1 MPLIE
6 VLAKMEIH
14 GVKLDM
20 DFLQAL
26 SDEFGTKLDG
36 LEKKIYQEAGQ
47 EFNIKSTKQLGEIL
61 FEKLLLPVQKKTKT
75 GYSTDVSTLTELSH
89 LHPLPG
95 EILSFRSLAKLKST
109 YIDNM
114 PALVNDQTGR
124 IHTSFNQTMTATGRL
139 SSSDPN
145 LQNIPI
151 RTEEG
156 RRIRE
161 AFIAEP
167 GWKIL
172 SADYS
177 QIELRLLAHLS
188 GDENLIEAFTKGE
201 DVHARTASEVWEVS
215 PDEVTADMRREA
227 KVINFGIIYGM
238 SSFGLSKELEISPK
252 QAQEYI
258 DSYFLQY
265 RQVRQYLD
273 RVLED
278 ARENEYV
285 STLMNR
291 RRYLP
296 EINAKNGAVRKFAE
310 RTATNAPIQGTAA
323 DLIKIAMINI
333 DKELDAKNLKS
344 KMIMQVHDELVF
356 EVPDDE
362 IEILSAL
369 VKNGME
375 SVVNLKVLLKVEM
388 SWGKNWKEA
397 H

>member
-1 MPLIE
+1 
-6 VLAKMEIH
+6 
-14 GVKLDM
+14 
-20 DFLQAL
+20 
-26 SDEFGTKLDG
+26 
-36 LEKKIYQEAGQ
+36 
-47 EFNIKSTKQLGEIL
+47 
-61 FEKLLLPVQKKTKT
+61 
-75 GYSTDVSTLTELSH
+75 
-89 LHPLPG
+89 
-95 EILSFRSLAKLKST
+95 
-109 YIDNM
+109 
-114 PALVNDQTGR
+114 
-124 IHTSFNQTMTATGRL
+124 
-139 SSSDPN
+139 
-145 LQNIPI
+145 
-151 RTEEG
+151 
-156 RRIRE
+156 
-161 AFIAEP
+161 
-167 GWKIL
+167 
-172 SADYS
+172 
-177 QIELRLLAHLS
+177 
-188 GDENLIEAFTKGE
+188 
-201 DVHARTASEVWEVS
+201 
-215 PDEVTADMRREA
+215 MRREA

-265 RQVRQYLD
+265 RQVREYLD
-273 RVLED
+273 KVLED

>member
-1 MPLIE
+1 
-6 VLAKMEIH
+6 
-14 GVKLDM
+14 
-20 DFLQAL
+20 
-26 SDEFGTKLDG
+26 
-36 LEKKIYQEAGQ
+36 
-47 EFNIKSTKQLGEIL
+47 
-61 FEKLLLPVQKKTKT
+61 
-75 GYSTDVSTLTELSH
+75 
-89 LHPLPG
+89 
-95 EILSFRSLAKLKST
+95 
-109 YIDNM
+109 M
-114 PALVNDQTGR
+114 PALVNAETGR

-167 GWKIL
+167 GWQLL

-188 GDENLIEAFTKGE
+188 EDENLIDAFTKGE
-201 DVHARTASEVWEVS
+201 DVHARTASEVWEVA

-238 SSFGLSKELEISPK
+238 SSFGLSKELGISPK

-265 RQVRQYLD
+265 SQIRKYLD
-273 RVLED
+273 GVLED
-278 ARENEYV
+278 ARKNEYV

-310 RTATNAPIQGTAA
+310 RTAINAPIQGTAA

-333 DKELDAKNLKS
+333 DKELETKNLKS

-362 IEILSAL
+362 PEVLSVL

-375 SVVNLKVLLKVEM
+375 SVINLKVPLTVEM
-388 SWGKNWKEA
+388 SWGKNWKDA